1 MGPTPSGHLDR
12 AHEVGCNTPHCANG
26 KSAGFR
32 QDMRREVP
40 AMLDGAHKYGMTK
53 ELEIDRDGLM
63 HAPMAPGVGGEIDFG
78 LIERK
83 TEAVLR

>member
-1 MGPTPSGHLDR
+1 MP
-12 AHEVGCNTPHCANG
+12 
-26 KSAGFR
+26 
-32 QDMRREVP
+32 
-40 AMLDGAHKYGMTK
+40 DGAHQYGMTK

-63 HAPMAPGVGGEIDFG
+63 HAPMAPGVGGELDLG